1 MILILHRLHFKL
13 QFFMQDETP
22 IRQSVRSTNRYV
34 VADDDQVLIEHLIIL
49 SLQNVLY
56 NFRIC
61 SRRQSRQRGISTA
74 STDHYRLVQHQDR
87 WVGPAKSSHRTSPW
101 ISTEAGWRVAAPAV
115 CQPLQRQELS
125 DSWQCRESNAI
136 VSKGTKYVS
145 YIFYICKS
153 LKPHKLSC
161 CCNY

>member
-34 VADDDQVLIEHLIIL
+34 VADDDQVLIEHVIIL
-49 SLQNVLY
+49 SLQNLLY

-74 STDHYRLVQHQDR
+74 STDHYRSVQHQDR

-136 VSKGTKYVS
+136 LSKGTKYVS
-145 YIFYICKS
+145 VYFLHLQKF
-153 LKPHKLSC
+153 KAR
-161 CCNY
+161 